1 MGAEH
6 CCPRTYNGGIFIGSS
21 CCSASIDVPPIAH
34 FADLGVNQSELA
46 VRFTAETRAGKN
58 VLALVSTEPYENFPS
73 AVQIDL
79 GEPMRLEKI
88 YLLTM
93 NLAKTM
99 KTLYPHG
106 EVVVHYA
113 DGTKDTQ
120 QLVPPVRS
128 ERIQSS
134 CQQPDPWCV
143 SSGPLAR
150 STTLY
155 RRLSLLR
162 PLGSSKAA

>member
-79 GEPMRLEKI
+79 GEPTRLEKI

-134 CQQPDPWCV
+134 LPT
-143 SSGPLAR
+143 A
-150 STTLY
+150 
-155 RRLSLLR
+155 
-162 PLGSSKAA
+162 